1 MKTNIRSVPPSGNF
15 ESDKRKMV
23 VSTDFLDILATMPLN
38 QKFIR
43 KNVIFKAQ
51 NDVDLLAEFEE
62 NRIRFFNEIGLKRNP
77 TVIINFDIPK
87 CLPDLALATLT
98 KIMKSFSEKEPTAIW
113 TTSKSSGEQYLLEM
127 ILEIE

>member
-1 MKTNIRSVPPSGNF
+1 MKTYVRCLPPSGKF
-15 ESDKRKMV
+15 ELDQRKMV
-23 VSTDFLDILATMPLN
+23 VDADFMDVLVAMPLN

-62 NRIRFFNEIGLKRNP
+62 NRIQFFNEIGLKRNP

-87 CLPDLALATLT
+87 RLPDLALATLT